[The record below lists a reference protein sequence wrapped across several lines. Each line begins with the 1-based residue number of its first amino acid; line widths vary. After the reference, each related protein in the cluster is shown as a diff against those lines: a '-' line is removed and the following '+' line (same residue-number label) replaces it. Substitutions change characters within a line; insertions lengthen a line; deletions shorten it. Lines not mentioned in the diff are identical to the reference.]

1 MVASRILTPPHVG
14 NGASLLETNRRFYEP
29 LWERSRV
36 VPPERFNTWPLVQSL
51 LASSR
56 SRLEVAP
63 GLNPRLPIAGT
74 RFVDMSAAAVAKLRD
89 RGADAT
95 VGLVGRLPCA
105 AGSFDLV
112 AAFDIIE
119 HADDDAALAELSR
132 VTMPGATLL
141 LSAPIHASRWS
152 SFDELVGHGRRYEI
166 DDLVSKLA
174 RHGWSVE
181 RSAVYGM
188 QPRAP
193 WLLDLAVW
201 SFRHRR
207 HRAIWLYTHVLL
219 PLAALFQKKLV
230 LAAGMIDVGNVDE
243 VLLVCRRSERR
254 LAARDAARDSP
265 CDAARDAPRDSSCD
279 AKRALAPG

>member
-1 MVASRILTPPHVG
+1 MVASRILTPPHVSDVT
-14 NGASLLETNRRFYEP
+14 ALLEANRRFYEP

-36 VPPERFNTWPLVQSL
+36 VAPERFNTWPLVSSL
-51 LASSR
+51 LAASR

-74 RFVDMSAAAVAKLRD
+74 RFVDMSSAAVAKLRD
-89 RGADAT
+89 RGAHAT

-105 AGSFDLV
+105 DASFDLV

-119 HADDDAALAELSR
+119 HADDEAALSELFR
-132 VTMPGATLL
+132 VTVPGATLL

-152 SFDELVGHGRRYEI
+152 SFDELVGHGRRYEV
-166 DDLVSKLA
+166 DELVSKLA

-188 QPRAP
+188 QPRSP

-201 SFRHRR
+201 SFRHRTR
-207 HRAIWLYTHVLL
+207 RAIWLYTRVLL
-219 PLAALFQKKLV
+219 PLAAFFQKKLH
-230 LAAGMIDVGNVDE
+230 LAPGMIDVANVDE
-243 VLLVCRRSERR
+243 VLLVCRRQDRR
-254 LAARDAARDSP
+254 LSA
-265 CDAARDAPRDSSCD
+265 
-279 AKRALAPG
+279 

>member
-1 MVASRILTPPHVG
+1 MTMVASRILTPPNVCEG
-14 NGASLLETNRRFYEP
+14 TALLETNRRFYEP
-29 LWERSRV
+29 LWERARV
-36 VPPERFNTWPLVQSL
+36 VAPERFNTWPLVRSL
-51 LASSR
+51 LATSR

-63 GLNPRLPIAGT
+63 GLNPRFPIAGT

-89 RGADAT
+89 RGANAT

-105 AGSFDLV
+105 DATFDLV

-119 HADDDAALAELSR
+119 HADDDAALSELSR
-132 VTMPGATLL
+132 VSVPGATLL

-166 DDLVSKLA
+166 DELVAKLA

-181 RSAVYGM
+181 RSGVYGM
-188 QPRAP
+188 QPRSP

-207 HRAIWLYTHVLL
+207 RRAIWWYSHVLL
-219 PLAALFQKKLV
+219 PLAALFQRRLE
-230 LAAGMIDVGNVDE
+230 LAPGMIDVENVDE
-243 VLLVCRRSERR
+243 VLLVCRR
-254 LAARDAARDSP
+254 
-265 CDAARDAPRDSSCD
+265 
-279 AKRALAPG
+279 RAWLLSA

>member
-1 MVASRILTPPHVG
+1 MLMPPRVG
-14 NGASLLETNRRFYEP
+14 DDIALLEANRRFYDP
-29 LWERSRV
+29 LWEQARIV
-36 VPPERFNTWPLVQSL
+36 APERFNTWPLVRSL

-56 SRLEVAP
+56 ARLEVAP

-74 RFVDMSAAAVAKLRD
+74 RFVDMSPAAVAKLLA

-105 AGSFDLV
+105 DTAFDLV
-112 AAFDIIE
+112 GAFDIIE
-119 HADDDAALAELSR
+119 HADDDAALSELFR
-132 VTMPGATLL
+132 VTVPGATLL
-141 LSAPIHASRWS
+141 LSAPIHASQWS

-166 DDLVSKLA
+166 GDLLSKLA

-188 QPRAP
+188 QPRTP

-207 HRAIWLYTHVLL
+207 RRAIWLYTHVLL
-219 PLAALFQKKLV
+219 PLAAFFQRTLHLV
-230 LAAGMIDVGNVDE
+230 PGMVDVENVDE
-243 VLLVCRRSERR
+243 VLLVCRRRERC
-254 LAARDAARDSP
+254 LGA
-265 CDAARDAPRDSSCD
+265 
-279 AKRALAPG
+279 

>member
-1 MVASRILTPPHVG
+1 MIATTEEKKAGALIADGPRGPGPRLPSSPPDALTVGVGGVPLAASLSPQSRGMTMVASRILTPPHVG

-132 VTMPGATLL
+132 VTVPGATLL

-152 SFDELVGHGRRYEI
+152 SFNELVGHGRRYEI

-188 QPRAP
+188 KPRAP
-193 WLLDLAVW
+193 WLPAPAPW
-201 SFRHRR
+201 GFR
-207 HRAIWLYTHVLL
+207 
-219 PLAALFQKKLV
+219 
-230 LAAGMIDVGNVDE
+230 
-243 VLLVCRRSERR
+243 
-254 LAARDAARDSP
+254 
-265 CDAARDAPRDSSCD
+265 
-279 AKRALAPG
+279 